1 MTTNTLHPTPKN
13 IHPTA
18 MVHPTATIAPT
29 AIIHPY
35 VIIGQHCT
43 VGEGCI
49 LHAHA
54 VLEPYVTL
62 GEGCIIHSGAVLGG
76 TPQDRKFQNEVSYV
90 TIGKNSIIRECV
102 TVHRATGEGL
112 TTSVGENCFLMA
124 YSHIGHN
131 CTVENDVT
139 LANTVQIAGH
149 VHIESH
155 VTIGGGTVVHQG
167 VKIGQYTMV
176 GGFCPVRQD
185 PPPFSLISAV
195 PARLAGLNAV
205 GLKRNGF
212 SAEQRK
218 AIKQAYH
225 ILFYNTALMSERIE
239 QAEKAFAG
247 NPHVEQLIAFVK
259 ASKRG
264 TCSPISVVKKQGNS
278 EDINTSIEV

>member
-1 MTTNTLHPTPKN
+1 MSIATPIPPKTN

-18 MVHPTATIAPT
+18 IIHPTAQIDPT

-35 VIIGQHCT
+35 AI
-43 VGEGCI
+43 VGEHCVVGENCT
-49 LHAHA
+49 LYSHA
-54 VLEPYVTL
+54 VLDAYVTL
-62 GEGCIIHSGAVLGG
+62 GEGCTIHSGAVLGG
-76 TPQDRKFQNEVSYV
+76 APQDRKFKDEVSYV
-90 TIGKNSIIRECV
+90 RIGNNTIVRECA

-112 TTSVGENCFLMA
+112 TTSVGDDCFLMA

-131 CTVENDVT
+131 CTVENGVT

-155 VTIGGGTVVHQG
+155 VTIGGGVVVHQG
-167 VKIGQYTMV
+167 VRIGEYSMV

-205 GLKRNGF
+205 GLKRSGF

-218 AIKQAYH
+218 IIKQAYH

-239 QAEKAFAG
+239 QAESLFSG

-264 TCSPISVVKKQGNS
+264 TCSPISVKKRGGV
-278 EDINTSIEV
+278 EIPFEA

>member
-1 MTTNTLHPTPKN
+1 MTTPTLHPTQNN

-62 GEGCIIHSGAVLGG
+62 GEGCVIHSGAVLGG
-76 TPQDRKFQNEVSYV
+76 TPQDRKFQDEVSYV

-112 TTSVGENCFLMA
+112 TTSIGENCFLMA

-155 VTIGGGTVVHQG
+155 VTIGGGVVVHQG

-247 NPHVEQLIAFVK
+247 NAHVEQLIAFVK

-264 TCSPISVVKKQGNS
+264 TCSPISVKKRGNS

>member
-1 MTTNTLHPTPKN
+1 MTISTLHPTQNN

-62 GEGCIIHSGAVLGG
+62 GENCIIHSGAVLGG
-76 TPQDRKFQNEVSYV
+76 TPQDRKFQGEVSYL
-90 TIGKNSIIRECV
+90 TIGKNTIVRECA
-102 TVHRATGEGL
+102 TIHRATGQGL
-112 TTSVGENCFLMA
+112 STTVGENCFLMA

-155 VTIGGGTVVHQG
+155 VTIGGGVVVHQG
-167 VKIGQYTMV
+167 VNIGQYSMI

-218 AIKQAYH
+218 TIKQAYH
-225 ILFYNTALMSERIE
+225 TLFYNTALMSERIE
-239 QAEKAFAG
+239 QAEQLYAG
-247 NPHVEQLIAFVK
+247 NPHVQQLITFVK
-259 ASKRG
+259 ASQRG
-264 TCSPISVVKKQGNS
+264 TCSPVSVKHQGG
-278 EDINTSIEV
+278 IESHVASPLTE